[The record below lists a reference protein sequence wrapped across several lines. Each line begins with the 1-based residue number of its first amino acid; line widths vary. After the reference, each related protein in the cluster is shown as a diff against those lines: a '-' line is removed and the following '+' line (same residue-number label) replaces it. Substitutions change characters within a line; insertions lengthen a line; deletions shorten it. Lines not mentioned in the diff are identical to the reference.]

1 MFDPTHPGNAHG
13 TDDVTLHPG
22 NAHGTDDVTLLLCAL
37 LTTGGSL
44 RSPNYTPGG
53 GKIVP
58 RNYRGMYKVL
68 IYSEEEEF
76 NSQTRNSDG
85 IMPLQPGADMAKQG
99 VNILMGVANHQ
110 ESKLSL

>member
-1 MFDPTHPGNAHG
+1 MFDPT
-13 TDDVTLHPG
+13 HPG

-68 IYSEEEEF
+68 IIYSEEEEF
-76 NSQTRNSDG
+76 NSRTRNSDG

-99 VNILMGVANHQ
+99 VDILMGVANHQ
-110 ESKLSL
+110 ESKFSL